1 MAITCKGKCRERH
14 LTPQEKFKV
23 ATKVPTIVIESAVV
37 KFVVEPILEEIDTEI
52 SALVEDIIT
61 PKKRQES
68 KKKVVVESK
77 TIEIEKDD
85 WL

>member
-61 PKKRQES
+61 PKKH